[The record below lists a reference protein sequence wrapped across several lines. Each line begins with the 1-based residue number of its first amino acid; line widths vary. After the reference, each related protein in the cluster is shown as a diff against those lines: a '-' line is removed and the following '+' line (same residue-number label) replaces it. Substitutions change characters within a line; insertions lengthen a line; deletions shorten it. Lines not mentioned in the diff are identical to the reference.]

1 MAKNLCIDC
10 GNTLVKSALFADN
23 DIVAREQVSYDD
35 VALLTKFLKG
45 CNASSAL
52 LSSTSARSAEVVTAI
67 SPLLACELKELSHE
81 MPLPIRLGYRTPS
94 TLGRDRIAAAVGAWE
109 MFPGCNLLVI
119 DAGTCVTMDVVTAD
133 GTYTGGNI
141 APGVEMRLRAMH
153 EFTSKLPQVPVLGD
167 VPMVGFD
174 TDTAMRSGAVLG
186 VVNEIDAMAMKL
198 RAVLGQ
204 LKVLLTGGVTSKL
217 NEYLSV
223 DNCTIVPDLVL
234 KGLNAIIN
242 YNEY

>member
-10 GNTLVKSALFADN
+10 GNTLVKAALFADD
-23 DIVAREQVSYDD
+23 DIVAREQVSYDEL
-35 VALLTKFLKG
+35 ARLTEFVKG

-52 LSSTSARSAEVVTAI
+52 LSSTSTRSAEVTAAVL
-67 SPLLACELKELSHE
+67 PLLPCDLKELSHD
-81 MPLPIRLGYRTPS
+81 MPLPIGLGYRTPS

-109 MFPGCNLLVI
+109 VFPGCNLMVI

-133 GTYTGGNI
+133 GTYIGGNI
-141 APGVEMRLRAMH
+141 APGIEMRLRAMH
-153 EFTSKLPQVPVLGD
+153 EFTSKLPQVALNGD
-167 VPMVGFD
+167 VPMVGYD

-186 VVNEIDAMAMKL
+186 VVNEIDAMATKL
-198 RAVLGQ
+198 RALLGQ
-204 LKVLLTGGVTSKL
+204 LKVLLTGGAASRL

-223 DNCTIVPDLVL
+223 DNCTIAPDLVL
-234 KGLNAIIN
+234 RGLNAIIN